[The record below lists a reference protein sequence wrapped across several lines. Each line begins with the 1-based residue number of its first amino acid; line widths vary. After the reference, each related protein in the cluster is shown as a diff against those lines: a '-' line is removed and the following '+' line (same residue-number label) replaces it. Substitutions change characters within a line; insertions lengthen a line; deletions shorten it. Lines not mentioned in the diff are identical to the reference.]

1 MLILLH
7 CQILTHFLF
16 FSIILLLYSH
26 FTRIKLIFNDSTQF
40 LSILFFLRDHS
51 RLFFICYQ
59 TKIFLFLEAQFC
71 TKLNDR
77 SVTIFIIRFMSSIC
91 NFFYFAK
98 YQNISF
104 EVTLNAINMFDT
116 KKKNNCKIVSVSKYM
131 INVWYAFI
139 LKQHALNHN
148 YSDDEEWDDNEMD
161 VCD

>member
-1 MLILLH
+1 
-7 CQILTHFLF
+7 
-16 FSIILLLYSH
+16 
-26 FTRIKLIFNDSTQF
+26 
-40 LSILFFLRDHS
+40 
-51 RLFFICYQ
+51 
-59 TKIFLFLEAQFC
+59 
-71 TKLNDR
+71 
-77 SVTIFIIRFMSSIC
+77 MSSIC

-104 EVTLNAINMFDT
+104 EVTLTVINMVGT

-131 INVWYAFI
+131 INVWCAFI